1 MLTRGDL
8 HMGLLGAVYFP
19 FALGEQ
25 FWELLGTIASGN
37 TSHPKL
43 IGLAKGKQSAMKP
56 AVLPGVGTGCDSTAG
71 AGDPGSC
78 LPYAAWAGAFRTV
91 SCMDAGGGPSNL
103 TREAFKAHRAKLAE
117 QSRWVSPT
125 WTRNRLMCEGISA
138 KPAWRPSL
146 TFEKQEWANTS
157 YPLLLIGNTHDPA
170 TPLVN
175 AQRVSRELFPGS
187 VVLLHD
193 SEGHCSH
200 ANPSLCTAKVIRE
213 YFQTG
218 ELPEADTVCA
228 PERKPFLGCVRPGGC
243 EFKGDDARLWEALVE
258 LSDTY
263 GFSKKHDKDEEEQAY
278 FGMWNAYMHMG
289 GNQIVTKPS
298 TSPGDICLP

>member
-1 MLTRGDL
+1 MPLPNSLGPEVITRGDV
-8 HMGLLGAVYFP
+8 HMSLLGAVYFP

-25 FWELLGTIASGN
+25 FWDLLRTIESGN
-37 TSHPKL
+37 TTHPAI
-43 IGLAKGKQSAMKP
+43 IGLAKGKQSAMTP
-56 AVLPGVGTGCDSTAG
+56 AVLPGLGAGCDPSAS
-71 AGDPGSC
+71 AGDPDSC
-78 LPYAAWAGAFRTV
+78 LPYRAWAGAFSSV
-91 SCMDAGGGPSNL
+91 SCMDAGGGPSTL
-103 TREAFKAHRAKLAE
+103 TRGVFKAHIAELAA

-146 TFEKQEWANTS
+146 TFEKQEWDNTS
-157 YPLLLIGNTHDPA
+157 YPLLIIGNTHDPA
-170 TPLVN
+170 TPLAN
-175 AQRVSRELFPGS
+175 AKRVSKELFPGS

-218 ELPEADTVCA
+218 ELPEFGTVCP

-243 EFKGDDARLWEALVE
+243 HFEGDDASLWEALVE

-263 GFSKKHDKDEEEQAY
+263 GFSKKHGDDDDEEEQSY
-278 FGMWNAYMHMG
+278 LSMLNAYMHMG
-289 GNQIVTKPS
+289 RV
-298 TSPGDICLP
+298 